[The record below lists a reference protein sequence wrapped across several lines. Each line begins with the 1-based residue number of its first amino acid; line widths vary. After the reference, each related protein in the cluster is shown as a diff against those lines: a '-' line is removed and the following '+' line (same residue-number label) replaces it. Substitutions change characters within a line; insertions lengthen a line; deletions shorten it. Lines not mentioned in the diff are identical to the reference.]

1 MPPEMSFRGDRLPQ
15 ANRCRPKFAHLDPPS
30 VPRGDPQTWPT
41 PTVIHTPIP
50 FSPSPLIQPSTRSN
64 VLSTNTH
71 DADGKWSDS
80 LSMLKSNKFFGPAED
95 IAVDIVTSTVNVQT
109 FSSLLDFGES
119 LAKIRPEAGRYF
131 AAIIQGQG
139 NYDSSNRV
147 DALTLLILLS
157 LLMDVSNREK
167 DEGDGMMDILAEQLA
182 DMASGPCPEGRT
194 TRLAQIA
201 MCFV

>member
-1 MPPEMSFRGDRLPQ
+1 MQ
-15 ANRCRPKFAHLDPPS
+15 S
-30 VPRGDPQTWPT
+30 VQRGDPD
-41 PTVIHTPIP
+41 
-50 FSPSPLIQPSTRSN
+50 STRPVQTTPPTTPSLPSMTSSCRDYSKER
-64 VLSTNTH
+64 LSTNTH
-71 DADGKWSDS
+71 DADGKWADN
-80 LSMLKSNKFFGPAED
+80 LNLKSNKLFATAED
-95 IAVDIVTSTVNVQT
+95 IAVEIVTSTVDVQT

-147 DALTLLILLS
+147 DALTLLILLN
-157 LLMDVSNREK
+157 LLMDEQT
-167 DEGDGMMDILAEQLA
+167 GDGMMEILAEQLA

-201 MCFV
+201 MCFI